1 MSDKDRA
8 RERDHTESHNLENV
22 ESEDNTQVADAGVP
36 GQIEYPDR
44 IVDAERAAAF
54 AAGKVPTLD
63 PDDEDNLDDDGEPL
77 PGDETGEETEPAA
90 MRGPDADPNE
100 DNDSDRDRA
109 KS

>member
-1 MSDKDRA
+1 MSDKERA
-8 RERDHTESHNLENV
+8 RERDHTENTNLAEENA

-44 IVDAERAAAF
+44 VVDAERAAAF

-77 PGDETGEETEPAA
+77 SGDETGEETEPT
-90 MRGPDADPNE
+90 
-100 DNDSDRDRA
+100 A
-109 KS
+109 KEEEHR